1 MTTPAEARA
10 SVDQAQSTYEQCV
23 ADVAKINELLPW
35 LTQATTRAR
44 GLFDFYSE
52 ESDKN
57 VAAILA
63 EDPAAVTP
71 TVANEDAVWEVLA
84 DLDDAMMRLLRFATA
99 EVTSRLDDPTRC

>member
-10 SVDQAQSTYEQCV
+10 SLDQAQSTYEQCV

-35 LTQATTRAR
+35 LTEATTRAR

-63 EDPAAVTP
+63 EDPP
-71 TVANEDAVWEVLA
+71 
-84 DLDDAMMRLLRFATA
+84 R
-99 EVTSRLDDPTRC
+99 